1 MTDTQDAEAR
11 PSVDVVKKSIDGQ
24 AIACIDEEEEVK
36 HKEKSDQD
44 KNSNDNGESTDP
56 DENVEQKE
64 EQTIED
70 ILRKT
75 ATGIAGG
82 ALIAVGIPLV
92 PLPGPGFAIIGG
104 GLAVLA
110 KEFPAAQNILDKS
123 KQKIEEFAEYKD
135 EEDSLGLGFEI
146 VDKPHEKEE
155 DPIKTGIKHLR
166 NITKTKIVPFMN
178 NVGIKNETNECA
190 INSDEAKIVT
200 SNKEKSFWGL
210 SL

>member
-92 PLPGPGFAIIGG
+92 PLPAQ
-104 GLAVLA
+104 VL
-110 KEFPAAQNILDKS
+110 Q
-123 KQKIEEFAEYKD
+123 
-135 EEDSLGLGFEI
+135 
-146 VDKPHEKEE
+146 
-155 DPIKTGIKHLR
+155 
-166 NITKTKIVPFMN
+166 
-178 NVGIKNETNECA
+178 
-190 INSDEAKIVT
+190 
-200 SNKEKSFWGL
+200 
-210 SL
+210 